1 MPSVQ
6 EQVSALFEQEEMS
19 GPNRVLCPRC
29 GEHQDATK
37 TCALSKHTT
46 YVAVHV
52 PRVSSVDGQEHKV
65 EDHAQFCETLNL
77 PTTDGPTDA
86 ATAYEL
92 RAVVVHTGQPQNG
105 APSPSARLMLSGT
118 SQIAPAMVLT
128 CARTPHKQDIITVW
142 CALAV
147 TSGSK

>member
-6 EQVSALFEQEEMS
+6 EQVSALFQPEHMH
-19 GPNRVLCPRC
+19 GPNQVLCPRC
-29 GEHQDATK
+29 GVRNDATK
-37 TCALSKHTT
+37 TSALSNDTT
-46 YVAVHV
+46 YVAVQV
-52 PRVSSVDGQEHKV
+52 QRVASVNGKELKN
-65 EDHAQFCETLNL
+65 EDHAEFGETLNL
-77 PTTDGPTDA
+77 PTTDGQTDA

-128 CARTPHKQDIITVW
+128 Q
-142 CALAV
+142 
-147 TSGSK
+147 